1 MKKMTR
7 FFSGVITMTLLL
19 LIACSLPASASKAAT
34 IADYQSAFNEIVKKY
49 NLEGIVSCEITETP
63 QESLSSFSYRYEQLF
78 SSISEHIVKSSP
90 EQMDMFTAS
99 ISSRTTNIATPYS
112 NAFPE
117 SGFKYCGLYFRI
129 YCAYR
134 KEGGVVKAVQNESI
148 LGSTTLAGAL
158 MAFTFT
164 QSGLGWHR
172 LNNSDGSADVFC
184 KGKWIDN
191 KNNVPVVMGDPYT
204 LSVRVS

>member
-7 FFSGVITMTLLL
+7 FFSSVMAISMILLTAL
-19 LIACSLPASASKAAT
+19 SLPASALESAT
-34 IADYQSAFNEIVKKY
+34 IADYQSAFNEIVAKY
-49 NLEGIVSCEITETP
+49 NLEDIVSCEITEIP
-63 QESLSSFSYRYEQLF
+63 QESLSSFSYRYDQLL
-78 SSISEHIVKSSP
+78 SSIAEHIVKASSEP
-90 EQMDMFTAS
+90 TDVSA
-99 ISSRTTNIATPYS
+99 TNISAQTANAAVPYS
-112 NAFPE
+112 DFPE
-117 SGFKYCGLYFRI
+117 SGFKYCGLYFRV

-134 KEGGVVKAVQNESI
+134 KENGVVKEVQRESI

-164 QSGLGWHR
+164 QSGLGWYS
-172 LNNSDGSADVFC
+172 LNSDGSADVFC

-204 LSVRVS
+204 LVVRVS